1 MISFK
6 DQEIDRTVIPQDE
19 LNITVKRR
27 INPFTWN
34 GQFSPLF
41 VECMLEKFTTPSSVI
56 IDPFAGSGTVL
67 YESARLGRSAIGME
81 LNPSA
86 YFMSKFY
93 ENCNLTEETRKET
106 IEEILKEIKFDSSP
120 ESLLKKIKEIISN
133 HRKDVIGN
141 ILSLYIVLL
150 DIGKKE
156 LTEERVKKT
165 WTSLETFLYD
175 LPYLG
180 NNIKSI
186 QGDSRKIPIPD
197 DYADVLL
204 TSPPYINVFNYH
216 QNYRGSVE
224 DLGYDVLS
232 IARNEFGA
240 NRKHRQNRLL
250 TVIQYCIDMSLSIS
264 EAIRVCKDKSRMIY
278 VVGKES
284 KVLGFNFYNSLLL
297 YRIGTEIFQLP
308 FILRQ
313 ERVFKNRFGQNIFED
328 ILHFENS
335 KENLSLEKNF
345 IISKAKDIAK
355 EEIEK
360 LLISEVC
367 NKNYDLLK
375 DCISKIDD
383 IKESGESNGKRG
395 SR

>member
-1 MISFK
+1 
-6 DQEIDRTVIPQDE
+6 
-19 LNITVKRR
+19 
-27 INPFTWN
+27 
-34 GQFSPLF
+34 
-41 VECMLEKFTTPSSVI
+41 
-56 IDPFAGSGTVL
+56 
-67 YESARLGRSAIGME
+67 
-81 LNPSA
+81 
-86 YFMSKFY
+86 
-93 ENCNLTEETRKET
+93 
-106 IEEILKEIKFDSSP
+106 
-120 ESLLKKIKEIISN
+120 
-133 HRKDVIGN
+133 
-141 ILSLYIVLL
+141 
-150 DIGKKE
+150 
-156 LTEERVKKT
+156 
-165 WTSLETFLYD
+165 
-175 LPYLG
+175 
-180 NNIKSI
+180 
-186 QGDSRKIPIPD
+186 
-197 DYADVLL
+197 
-204 TSPPYINVFNYH
+204 
-216 QNYRGSVE
+216 
-224 DLGYDVLS
+224 
-232 IARNEFGA
+232 
-240 NRKHRQNRLL
+240 
-250 TVIQYCIDMSLSIS
+250 MSLSIS
-264 EAIRVCKDKSRMIY
+264 EAIRVCKDKSSMIY

-328 ILHFENS
+328 ILHFDNR